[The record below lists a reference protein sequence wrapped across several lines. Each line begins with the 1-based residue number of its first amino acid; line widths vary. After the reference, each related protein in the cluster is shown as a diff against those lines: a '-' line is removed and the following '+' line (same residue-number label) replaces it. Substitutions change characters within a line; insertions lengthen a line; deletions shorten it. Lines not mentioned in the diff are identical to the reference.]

1 MPNDNLLPHD
11 WQDEISEVRRRVE
24 HRWSTPS
31 LGAIARFVAEEGG
44 EALAILNR
52 LENPE
57 LLRSTPLKEKD
68 LPQREL
74 GQVLCMVGTLG
85 TALEMTL
92 TPVAVTARPTAI
104 LSSTWINLQ
113 AAEIAHI
120 VGNAEHHKSSVNIIT
135 VGRILEEI
143 IGHVLILAEQI
154 EVNPFVGMIDFL
166 QSVEDKVAEK
176 DRAEQEA
183 TSAA

>member
-1 MPNDNLLPHD
+1 MPNDNSLPHD
-11 WQDEISEVRRRVE
+11 WQDEIIEVRRRVE

-31 LGAIARFVAEEGG
+31 LGAIARFIAEEGG

-85 TALEMTL
+85 TALGVTL
-92 TPVAVTARPTAI
+92 HPVDVTIQPAAI
-104 LSSTWINLQ
+104 LSSTWINLR

-120 VGNAEHHKSSVNIIT
+120 VSSAVHHGSAVNIIA

-143 IGHVLILAEQI
+143 IGHVLALAEQI
-154 EVNPFVGMIDFL
+154 AVDPFVGLTDFL
-166 QSVEDKVAEK
+166 QSVEDKVAEL